1 MADLSGFD
9 FDEILQHCDEVLR
22 STELLP
28 AGEYL
33 AEIVESDYKQTR
45 SGNGA
50 YLELVFEIVDGEY
63 KGRQLV
69 ERLNL
74 ENPNETTVRIAKGT
88 LARILLALDLFAV
101 ADSEELHH
109 KPMKIKV
116 EVKADKS
123 GSMQNRISKYATYH
137 PPAAQ
142 QQPAPQQ
149 QAQQPAQQPTNSPAQ
164 QPAAKQPPW
173 KKK

>member
-1 MADLSGFD
+1 MADLSSFD
-9 FDEILQHCDEVLR
+9 FDDILQHCDEVAR

-74 ENPNETTVRIAKGT
+74 ENPNETTVKIAKGT

-109 KPMKIKV
+109 KPMRIKV
-116 EVKADKS
+116 ELKADKS

-137 PPAAQ
+137 PPAP

-149 QAQQPAQQPTNSPAQ
+149 QAQQPTNSLAQQS
-164 QPAAKQPPW
+164 AAKQPPW